1 MNIQQAK
8 EQVKNALVA
17 YRTRDEY
24 GRLVIPQQRQR
35 PVFLVGAPGIGKTAI
50 MEQIAQE
57 LGIPLVSYSM
67 THHTRQSALGLPFI
81 REKVYNGET
90 FRVSEYTMSE
100 IIAAVYDRMENSG
113 VEEGI
118 LFLDEINCVSE
129 TLAPAMLQF
138 LQYKVFGQHKVPE
151 GWIVVTAGNPPEYNN
166 SVREFDMVTWDRLK
180 RIDVEPDFEA
190 WRRWALDN
198 GVHPAVS
205 SYLDIRK
212 GEFYQVESTVDGK
225 SFVTPRGW
233 VDLSDMIRLYEK
245 YNYKIDEALVRQYL
259 QSAKIARQFAS
270 YYDLWKKYE
279 SDYAVGD
286 ILNGK
291 VSEAIKRRAS
301 AAKFDER
308 LSLISLLM
316 DGLLS
321 NLRPVMY
328 QRSLLEN
335 VHAELKELRKQ
346 SASRSA
352 GMPVLMERA
361 SHTVGEKLK
370 KKKAGG
376 MVSRESERIA
386 YDTMAFMNHCA
397 ENVIA
402 DLKEKKDIPE
412 AFTKVKEHFDKQTA
426 DLKKN
431 AKAVGKQLENLIK
444 FVESVFSGEEEML
457 IVVTELTASSDAARF
472 ISQYGSEG
480 YHKHAKGLHFYERQV
495 EVYQEIDRLN
505 SKDL

>member
-35 PVFLVGAPGIGKTAI
+35 PMFLVGAPGIGKTAI

-81 REKVYNGET
+81 CDKVYNGEN

-100 IIAAVYDRMENSG
+100 IIAAVYDKMESSG
-113 VEEGI
+113 VTEGI

-180 RIDVEPDFEA
+180 RVDVEPDLEA
-190 WRRWALDN
+190 WRRWALNN
-198 GVHPAVS
+198 GVHPAVN
-205 SYLDIRK
+205 SYLEIRK
-212 GEFYQVESTVDGK
+212 GDFYQVESTVDGK

-233 VDLSDMIRLYEK
+233 VDLSDMIRLYEQHDFK
-245 YNYKIDEALVRQYL
+245 VDEVLVGQYL
-259 QSAKIARQFAS
+259 QNQKIARQFAS

-279 SDYAVGD
+279 SDYAVED

-291 VSEAIKRRAS
+291 ASDAIKRRAT

-308 LSLISLLM
+308 LSLVSLLLE
-316 DGLLS
+316 GLLS
-321 NLRPVMY
+321 HLRPVMY
-328 QRSLLEN
+328 RRTLLEN
-335 VHAELKELRKQ
+335 VHKELKELRKLSAAR
-346 SASRSA
+346 SAS
-352 GMPVLMERA
+352 MPVLMERTA
-361 SHTVGEKLK
+361 KAVGDKLK
-370 KKKAGG
+370 KQKAGG
-376 MVSRESERIA
+376 MLSRDDERVA
-386 YDTMAFMNHCA
+386 YDTIAFMNYCI
-397 ENVIA
+397 ENLIA
-402 DLKEKKDIPE
+402 DKTEKKDI
-412 AFTKVKEHFDKQTA
+412 ADAYAIIKAHFEKQIA
-426 DLKKN
+426 ELKKQ
-431 AKAVGKQLENLIK
+431 AKEVGKKLENLIK
-444 FVESVFSGEEEML
+444 FVGAVFSEEAEML
-457 IVVTELTASSDAARF
+457 ILITELTATSDTARF
-472 ISQYGSEG
+472 IAYYGSEG
-480 YHKHAKGLHFYERQV
+480 YHKVAMKLHFYER
-495 EVYQEIDRLN
+495 ETDIKREIDQLTVN
-505 SKDL
+505 DL